1 MGCLSFVQEG
11 QAQNYAYPVQTIRYP
26 NQNVNNQNQNVF
38 IKFPDPKLFEL
49 DPNFLKGCNK
59 IEKVTYDL
67 GVYEGEMKN
76 GKRNGKGKMT
86 WTVLIVRKVIYM
98 KVNGKMI
105 RCMEKEYIN
114 FMVVRYIVGN
124 GIVGICMGRE
134 L

>member
-59 IEKVTYDL
+59 IEKVTYDT

-86 WTVLIVRKVIYM
+86 WTSDIYEGEWKDDEVI
-98 KVNGKMI
+98 G
-105 RCMEKEYIN
+105 
-114 FMVVRYIVGN
+114 
-124 GIVGICMGRE
+124 E
-134 L
+134 LKLVKKGETS